1 MGEDNSDPVP
11 PGSPP
16 GSIVLSTAAA
26 RRAAEPSWGRV
37 LVTTVKLSALRRL
50 RAIGFGPRRTT
61 GRLSRDRYRVRA
73 WQRRPVAWRWRLSA
87 LLLGLALVAVA
98 VLRVTGVFPG
108 AASALPRAAAA
119 GGSPAG
125 NAAAP
130 GASSL
135 AAARAQAAAWIA
147 AQVSG
152 NAIIACYP
160 DMCAALQ
167 AQGVAAGRLMPLQ
180 DGAASPAGASVLV
193 TSPSVRS
200 QLADEYAPALIASFG
215 SGGTRIEVRAA
226 EPGGAAAYQA
236 ALRADLA
243 SRRSAGSQLLRNW
256 RIQFTAAD
264 AAQLQAG
271 EVDSRLLAT
280 LAALASQYTFRVTS
294 FGDASPGAQ
303 VLFREVTLTSNAR
316 NGAADL
322 AAALAI
328 ARAQAPPYLPAHAIV
343 QPASGQPALS
353 IEFAAPSPLG
363 LLTAISLSKREVHHH
378 GAT

>member
-1 MGEDNSDPVP
+1 VVGVGEGNRDPVP
-11 PGSPP
+11 PGD
-16 GSIVLSTAAA
+16 IVLSTAAA
-26 RRAAEPSWGRV
+26 RRPAEPNWGRV

-61 GRLSRDRYRVRA
+61 GRLSRDQYRVRA
-73 WQRRPVAWRWRLSA
+73 WQRRPVAWRWRLPA
-87 LLLGLALVAVA
+87 MLLGLALVTVA

-108 AASALPRAAAA
+108 TASALPRAAAA
-119 GGSPAG
+119 GSSPAG
-125 NAAAP
+125 NAGAP
-130 GASSL
+130 GTSSL
-135 AAARAQAAAWIA
+135 AAARSAAAAWIA

-160 DMCAALQ
+160 EMCAALQ
-167 AQGVAAGRLMPLQ
+167 EQDVAAGRLMPLQ
-180 DGAASPAGASVLV
+180 DAAASPLGASVLV

-200 QLADEYAPALIASFG
+200 RLADEYAPALIASFG
-215 SGGTRIEVRAA
+215 SGGARIEVRAA

-264 AAQLQAG
+264 AAQLRAG

-328 ARAQAPPYLPAHAIV
+328 VRAQAPPYLPAHAVV
-343 QPASGQPALS
+343 QPAGGQPALS

-363 LLTAISLSKREVHHH
+363 LLTAISLGKREVHNH
-378 GAT
+378 GAP